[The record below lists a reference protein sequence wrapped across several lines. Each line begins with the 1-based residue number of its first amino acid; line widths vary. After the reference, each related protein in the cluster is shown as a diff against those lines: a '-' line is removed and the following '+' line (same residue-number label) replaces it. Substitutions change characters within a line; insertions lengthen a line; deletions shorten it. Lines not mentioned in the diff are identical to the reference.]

1 MNIQGINQV
10 QVNAEIGMTFA
21 AALRS
26 ILRQDPNVILIG
38 EIRDSETAQIAV
50 RAAITGHLVVS
61 TIHTNNSLS
70 TIERLMDMNVERYL
84 LSTALVGIISQR
96 LAKAIC
102 PKCRFQRKT
111 TPYEKKIFRNFMK
124 MDVETIW
131 DANPDGC
138 EHCRKGYKGRIAIQE
153 VLELDD
159 EIRAA
164 ISLEGLTK
172 DELRK
177 LVYTDK
183 TITMLQDALI
193 KNLNGDT
200 NFEEVYR
207 VIEMEND
214 DGDDYKSELTAAIRE
229 ARKDLSLDPVSYDA
243 NGQPVVNVTVNIDQD
258 TLAAA
263 AANNGVVTNL
273 PNVVSNLGVGGDGV
287 DPNAPVLEAIPRL
300 GLEVEELDEAPAS
313 DLPPSQNNGS
323 STTTD
328 NTFQTPDFKQQ

>member
-1 MNIQGINQV
+1 MFKSVLGIDIN
-10 QVNAEIGMTFA
+10 EIYEA
-21 AALRS
+21 
-26 ILRQDPNVILIG
+26 
-38 EIRDSETAQIAV
+38 
-50 RAAITGHLVVS
+50 TGCNECNH
-61 TIHTNNSLS
+61 
-70 TIERLMDMNVERYL
+70 
-84 LSTALVGIISQR
+84 
-96 LAKAIC
+96 
-102 PKCRFQRKT
+102 
-111 TPYEKKIFRNFMK
+111 
-124 MDVETIW
+124 
-131 DANPDGC
+131 
-138 EHCRKGYKGRIAIQE
+138 GYKGRIAIQE

-229 ARKDLSLDPVSYDA
+229 ARQDLSLDPVSYDA

-263 AANNGVVTNL
+263 AANGGVVTNL
-273 PNVVSNLGVGGDGV
+273 PNVVSNLGGGLNGE
-287 DPNAPVLEAIPRL
+287 DPNMPVLEAIPRL
-300 GLEVEELDEAPAS
+300 GLEVEELEVTELILMHQYLKQFL
-313 DLPPSQNNGS
+313 DLGLKLKNWMKLLLLIYLLVKLMELLQLQLIIHSKLQILNNNKKDPLRIFS
-323 STTTD
+323 FTQIILFRFYTS
-328 NTFQTPDFKQQ
+328 

>member
-1 MNIQGINQV
+1 
-10 QVNAEIGMTFA
+10 
-21 AALRS
+21 
-26 ILRQDPNVILIG
+26 
-38 EIRDSETAQIAV
+38 
-50 RAAITGHLVVS
+50 
-61 TIHTNNSLS
+61 
-70 TIERLMDMNVERYL
+70 
-84 LSTALVGIISQR
+84 
-96 LAKAIC
+96 
-102 PKCRFQRKT
+102 
-111 TPYEKKIFRNFMK
+111 MK

-229 ARKDLSLDPVSYDA
+229 ARQDLSLDPVGAVDA

-263 AANNGVVTNL
+263 AANGGVVTNL
-273 PNVVSNLGVGGDGV
+273 PNVVSNLGGGLNGE
-287 DPNAPVLEAIPRL
+287 DPNMPVLEAIPRL

-313 DLPPSQNNGS
+313 DLPPSEANGTGPTS
-323 STTTD
+323 TD
-328 NTFQTPDFKQQ
+328 NNFNVPDFKQQ